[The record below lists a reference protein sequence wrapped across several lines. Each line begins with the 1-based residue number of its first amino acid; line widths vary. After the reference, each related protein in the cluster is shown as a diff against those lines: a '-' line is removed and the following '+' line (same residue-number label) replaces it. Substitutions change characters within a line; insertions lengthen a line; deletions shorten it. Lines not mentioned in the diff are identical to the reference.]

1 MASLKYDLPLLDRDT
16 RFSHWQVKMR
26 AVLAHQDLDDALSG
40 FDKRTQDWSND
51 EKKRD
56 RKAMSYIHLH
66 LSNNILQEVLKEET
80 AARLWLKLE
89 QICMTK
95 DLTSKMH
102 LKQKLFLHKLQDDES
117 VMDHL
122 STFKEIVADLE
133 SIEVKYD
140 EEDLCLI
147 LLCSLPSLYANF
159 RDTIL
164 YSRDTLTLKKVY
176 DALHAKEKMKK
187 MVPTEGSNHKQK
199 AWLFGA
205 GNRRITQ
212 RTNQEIKAQVATV
225 GDQSPEAGI
234 SHANTAREMDM
245 ISLSVGSYRTKTIEP
260 ESIYQKVRKKSKVKP
275 QLLLMRSLMQNC
287 LLLMLVVHK
296 LVTSGFLILHA
307 PITCARIGI
316 GLPPMKL
323 SKVVLF

>member
-16 RFSHWQVKMR
+16 RFSLWQVKMR
-26 AVLAHQDLDDALSG
+26 AVLAQQDLDDALSG

-80 AARLWLKLE
+80 AAGLWLKLE

-102 LKQKLFLHKLQDDES
+102 LKQKLFLHKLQDDGS

-133 SIEVKYD
+133 SMEVKYD
-140 EEDLCLI
+140 EEDLGLI
-147 LLCSLPSLYANF
+147 LLCSLPSSYANF

-164 YSRDTLTLKKVY
+164 YSRDTLTLKEVY
-176 DALHAKEKMKK
+176 DALHVKEKMKK
-187 MVPTEGSNHKQK
+187 MVPSEGSNSQAEGLVVRGRQHEK
-199 AWLFGA
+199 
-205 GNRRITQ
+205 N
-212 RTNQEIKAQVATV
+212 TNNKSR
-225 GDQSPEAGI
+225 DKS
-234 SHANTAREMDM
+234 S
-245 ISLSVGSYRTKTIEP
+245 SSYRGR
-260 ESIYQKVRKKSKVKP
+260 SKSRGRYKSCKYYK
-275 QLLLMRSLMQNC
+275 RDGHDIS
-287 LLLMLVVHK
+287 
-296 LVTSGFLILHA
+296 
-307 PITCARIGI
+307 
-316 GLPPMKL
+316 
-323 SKVVLF
+323 